1 MTVTAEKIAGPSIL
15 TRDAA
20 VRGMFI
26 GDLMVPAGR
35 RLELHGVIIGNLLI
49 EAGGADVVHGT
60 VNGTLV
66 NRGGH
71 VELFGTAN
79 AVQDLAP
86 GSPTRIV
93 AGGRIGS

>member
-20 VRGMFI
+20 VRGMLI
-26 GDLMVPAGR
+26 GDLVVPAGR
-35 RLELHGVIIGNLLI
+35 RLDLHGVIIGNLLV
-49 EAGGADVVHGT
+49 EAGGTAVVRGT

-66 NRGGH
+66 NRGGD

-79 AVQDLAP
+79 AVQELGA
-86 GSPTRIV
+86 GSPVRV
-93 AGGRIGS
+93 AAGARIGS

>member
-15 TRDAA
+15 TRDAT
-20 VRGMFI
+20 VRGMLI